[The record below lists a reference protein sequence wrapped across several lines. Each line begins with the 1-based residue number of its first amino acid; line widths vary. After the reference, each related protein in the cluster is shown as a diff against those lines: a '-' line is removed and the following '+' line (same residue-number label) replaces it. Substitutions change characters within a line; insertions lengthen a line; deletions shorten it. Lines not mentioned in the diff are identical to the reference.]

1 MILNLND
8 PASILAW
15 WQVLP
20 QRHGSQLLAM
30 ARLRPQFAAP
40 IQAALRRIRA
50 DATLN
55 AQFERGLTDA
65 ALLPMRPAGHWQT
78 AADEDRAETSECQA
92 EAVH

>member
-40 IQAALRRIRA
+40 IQAALQRIRA
-50 DATLN
+50 DAGLN
-55 AQFERGLTDA
+55 SLFERGLTVA
-65 ALLPMRPAGHWQT
+65 ALAPLRPAGHWQT
-78 AADEDRAETSECQA
+78 AADEDLAEPLIEPA
-92 EAVH
+92 HG

>member
-8 PASILAW
+8 PASILDW

-50 DATLN
+50 DASLN

-65 ALLPMRPAGHWQT
+65 ALQPMRPAGHWQT
-78 AADEDRAETSECQA
+78 AADEDRPEPAEQPAEC
-92 EAVH
+92 VH